1 MRELLFPVT
10 NTNLNFLFFFK
21 LDQFPFWKDKDIG
34 CVDFMLYYLGSNMKY
49 TRAGKEK
56 QNTSLHEGNN
66 LIQYSSCPRSI
77 CPQPYD
83 IKDKK
88 KKKKKHGGGKRDMNE
103 THKKEII

>member
-1 MRELLFPVT
+1 
-10 NTNLNFLFFFK
+10 
-21 LDQFPFWKDKDIG
+21 
-34 CVDFMLYYLGSNMKY
+34 MLYYLGSNMKY

-83 IKDKK
+83 IKEKK
-88 KKKKKHGGGKRDMNE
+88 KKKKETWRREERHEWNTQERNNLEIFLNE
-103 THKKEII
+103 YN

>member
-1 MRELLFPVT
+1 MREPLFPVT
-10 NTNLNFLFFFK
+10 NTNLNFLFF
-21 LDQFPFWKDKDIG
+21 LNWTNFPFEKSPDKDIG

-56 QNTSLHEGNN
+56 QNMNLHEGNN

-83 IKDKK
+83 IKEKK
-88 KKKKKHGGGKRDMNE
+88 KRKE
-103 THKKEII
+103 TWRRE